1 VTTMT
6 TTPTTPT
13 AADRA
18 TALRS
23 IEREVGVLLRRVRR
37 VIGVR
42 ARAVHPEL
50 QPAAYL
56 VLTHL
61 QERGPARGSAVVEDL
76 GIDKGA
82 VSRQIQ
88 HLVDLGLLE
97 RQPDPADG
105 RAMLLSLTATA
116 SAGLARVQA
125 ERSERFDRR
134 LGELTTA
141 ELVAFADQL
150 GRYNS
155 ALEDPERG

>member
-1 VTTMT
+1 MT
-6 TTPTTPT
+6 TGSSGTTSRT
-13 AADRA
+13 D
-18 TALRS
+18 ALRS

-56 VLTHL
+56 LLTHL
-61 QERGPARGSAVVEDL
+61 EQRGSSRGSTVVEDL

-82 VSRQIQ
+82 VSRQIT

-97 RQPDPADG
+97 RERDPDDG
-105 RAMLLSLTATA
+105 GAVLLSLTDDARA
-116 SAGLARVQA
+116 RMARVQV

-134 LGELTTA
+134 LSDFTTE
-141 ELVAFADQL
+141 ELVAFAEQL
-150 GRYNS
+150 ARYNV
-155 ALEDPERG
+155 ALDEPDGG

>member
-1 VTTMT
+1 MSDVTR
-6 TTPTTPT
+6 TPS
-13 AADRA
+13 A
-18 TALRS
+18 TGTGRSDALRS
-23 IEREVGVLLRRVRR
+23 IEREIGVLLRRVRR

-61 QERGPARGSAVVEDL
+61 EERGPSRSSGVVEGL
-76 GIDKGA
+76 ALDKGA

-97 RQPDPADG
+97 REPDPDDG
-105 RAMLLSLTATA
+105 RAVLLALTDDARTR
-116 SAGLARVQA
+116 LARVQA

-134 LGELTTA
+134 LGDFSTADLTS
-141 ELVAFADQL
+141 FAAQL
-150 GRYNS
+150 ARYNA
-155 ALEDPERG
+155 ALDSSGQG

>member
-1 VTTMT
+1 MT

-97 RQPDPADG
+97 RRPDPADG
-105 RAMLLSLTATA
+105 RAMLLSLTEDA

>member
-1 VTTMT
+1 MT
-6 TTPTTPT
+6 TTPTTT
-13 AADRA
+13 DRA
-18 TALRS
+18 AALRT

-42 ARAVHPEL
+42 ARAVHPDL
-50 QPAAYL
+50 QPASYL

-61 QERGPARGSAVVEDL
+61 QERGPSRSSVVVEGL

-82 VSRQIQ
+82 LSRQLQ

-105 RAMLLSLTATA
+105 RAMLLSLTDDARER
-116 SAGLARVQA
+116 LALVQV

-134 LGELTTA
+134 LGDLTTD

-150 GRYNS
+150 GRYNA
-155 ALEDPERG
+155 ALEHPEQA